1 MGSLISTTS
10 MYLSDNKIQ
19 GILSKKL
26 KYPSRLLV
34 SGCSLSIERL
44 KEYLTPSKECDT
56 VLLSKGELEL

>member
-1 MGSLISTTS
+1 